1 MTVIAPAAAAVFEI
15 PGARFTGLASPRR
28 GSCETC
34 VWHVRIEAGSEP
46 RFHKVTREEIFVA
59 LSGSA
64 EVHLGGQVLDL
75 VPGGAAIIPADTEF
89 AIANSGDVPFEAVVA
104 FPVGGEAVVA
114 GEAPFVPPWA
124 E

>member
-1 MTVIAPAAAAVFEI
+1 MTIIAPDAESVFDI
-15 PGARFTGLASPRR
+15 PGARFTGLASPKR
-28 GSCETC
+28 GACETC

-64 EVHLGGQVLDL
+64 EVHLAGKVLEL
-75 VPGGAAIIPADTEF
+75 SAGSAAVIPANTEF
-89 AIANSGDVPFEAVVA
+89 AVANAGDAPFEAVAV
-104 FPVGGEAVVA
+104 FPVGGQAVLP
-114 GEAPFVPPWA
+114 GEAPFTPPWA